1 MDIEMPFARIFHSVT
16 GLVVVLG
23 LTAADVSLLSAQEK
37 SADTKPS
44 SSKNAKPK
52 DTRPLKPLASFRA
65 VYDID
70 LAPGAN
76 KAGVSALEGRMVY
89 ELNGS
94 VCDGYALTHRFVT
107 RVDLSEGQTSLTDLR
122 SASFEDPVDRS
133 FQFITQTLVDQ
144 EPTQASRGLAVHDKD
159 FTYVALSEP
168 EEDTLELPKDVL
180 FPVEF
185 TEAMLK
191 AAVSGERFFE
201 ATIYDGTDTGDL
213 VFETTAVI
221 GLAKSNGDLSKT
233 YKDLAK
239 LRHWPVTIAYF
250 ETGKDKD
257 DMAPVYE
264 ISMELYENGVSSG
277 VQIDYPDFSLV
288 GTLTELKILPSPPC
302 DPASVKQRSGDEEKT
317 D

>member
-1 MDIEMPFARIFHSVT
+1 MPFARIFHSVM
-16 GLVVVLG
+16 GLVVVFG
-23 LTAADVSLLSAQEK
+23 MQVTDVNLLSAQEK
-37 SADTKPS
+37 STDTTNS
-44 SSKNAKPK
+44 SLATVEIK
-52 DTRPLKPLASFRA
+52 DSRPLKPLASFRA

-122 SASFEDPVDRS
+122 SASFENPIDRS

-144 EPTQASRGLAVHDKD
+144 ELTQTSRGLAVHDKE

-168 EEDTLELPKDVL
+168 DEETLELPKDVL

-185 TEAMLK
+185 TEALLK
-191 AAVSGERFFE
+191 AAVSDERFFE

-213 VFETTAVI
+213 VFDTTAVI
-221 GLAKSNGDLSKT
+221 GVAKSNSDLSKT
-233 YKDLAK
+233 YKALDG

-257 DMAPVYE
+257 NMAPVYE

-288 GTLTELKILPSPPC
+288 GTLSELKILPSPPC
-302 DPASVKQRSGDEEKT
+302 DPGDAKPAPKP
-317 D
+317 DDNS

>member
-1 MDIEMPFARIFHSVT
+1 MDIEMPTARILHSVM
-16 GLVVVLG
+16 GLVVMLG
-23 LTAADVSLLSAQEK
+23 MTAAGNSPLFAQDKVHDLSKSSSAQSESK
-37 SADTKPS
+37 AD
-44 SSKNAKPK
+44 
-52 DTRPLKPLASFRA
+52 KPLAPFASFRA
-65 VYDID
+65 VYDIE
-70 LAPGAN
+70 LAPEAN

-122 SASFEDPVDRS
+122 SASFENPVDRS

-144 EPTQASRGLAVHDKD
+144 ELTQTSRGLAVHDKD

-168 EEDTLELPKDVL
+168 EEDTFDLPKDVL
-180 FPVEF
+180 FPIEF
-185 TEAMLK
+185 TETLLK

-201 ATIYDGTDTGDL
+201 ATIYDGTDTGNL
-213 VFETTAVI
+213 VFDTTAVI
-221 GLAKSNGDLSKT
+221 GVAKSNGDLSKT
-233 YKDLAK
+233 YKVLDG

-257 DMAPVYE
+257 NMAPVYE
-264 ISMELYENGVSSG
+264 ISMELYENGVSGG

-288 GTLTELKILPSPPC
+288 GVLSELKILQSPPC
-302 DPASVKQRSGDEEKT
+302 ESGSSKSAK
-317 D
+317 